1 VAAVWQDGGGCTG
14 NETIQGLWSPSW
26 NGNLDTAG
34 PRSISLMGQKITSL
48 QFILAEEE
56 GEDDAKSMLGCA
68 WMIGASDK
76 KGCTWAR
83 SQRSSDVR
91 LLGRGS
97 LHKNE
102 DHGPTGCL
110 DAAIASEKRARFG
123 DCT

>member
-1 VAAVWQDGGGCTG
+1 MWQRCGRMGGCTG
-14 NETIQGLWSPSW
+14 NETIQGSWSPSW

-34 PRSISLMGQKITSL
+34 PRSISLMGQKTTSL
-48 QFILAEEE
+48 QFSLAEEE

-91 LLGRGS
+91 LLGVVRCRRV
-97 LHKNE
+97 K
-102 DHGPTGCL
+102 TT
-110 DAAIASEKRARFG
+110 ARRAV
-123 DCT
+123 